1 MAVGFDLCSDVNMTL
16 QSSDDI
22 IASVGNAS
30 HRLLSS
36 NATFQDGRRI
46 GVLTVTLV
54 TIYGVICTAGLVGN
68 CLVVY
73 VVARYTRMKT
83 VTNVYIMNL
92 SVADG
97 LFLVGLPMVM
107 TTAVLR
113 YWVFGSVMC
122 KIYYI
127 LTCINMFTGAFTLTL
142 MSAD

>member
-1 MAVGFDLCSDVNMTL
+1 MAVGLDLCNDEANMTW
-16 QSSDDI
+16 QNSNDV
-22 IASVGNAS
+22 IALAGNAS
-30 HRLLSS
+30 DRLPCS
-36 NATFQDGRRI
+36 NATVQEGRRL
-46 GVLTVTLV
+46 GVLTFTLV
-54 TIYGVICTAGLVGN
+54 TIYGVICTAGLIGN

-97 LFLVGLPMVM
+97 LFLIGLPMIM
-107 TTAVLR
+107 TTAILR

-127 LTCINMFTGAFTLTL
+127 LT
-142 MSAD
+142 